1 MSDKSST
8 GKIKTPEEERKIRI
22 GLREELYFNPEK
34 EINILV
40 LTEEQEDDKLLE
52 AIRDGLNEGSSICV
66 IGRVLLTAIV
76 RPPGVRTQIIGVA
89 AHDEVKVIDESRQLP
104 PAMTIDGSH
113 FH

>member
-40 LTEEQEDDKLLE
+40 ITEEQEDDKLLE
-52 AIRDGLNEGSSICV
+52 AIRDGLNEGSSISV
-66 IGRVLLTAIV
+66 IVRVLLTV
-76 RPPGVRTQIIGVA
+76 TLVPPDVLSQIISIA
-89 AHDEVKVIDESRQLP
+89 AHDAVRVIDESQQLP
-104 PAMTIDGSH
+104 PAMIIDGSH